1 MTVIDTQVVLWMTHQ
16 PENLSVVA
24 VRAISEADLRGE
36 VAIADITLNEVAMVL
51 IRKRVEID
59 KPIDA
64 YLRFVEERFRVVPI
78 TGEIAIQAHRFGP
91 AYPRDPAD
99 RLIGATVLVHGG
111 RLVTADRAICASS
124 EVPCVW

>member
-16 PENLSVVA
+16 PENLSVFA

-36 VAIADITLNEVAMVL
+36 VAIADITLNELAMVL

-59 KPIDA
+59 KPIDV

-78 TGEIAIQAHRFGP
+78 TAEIAIQAQRFGP
-91 AYPRDPAD
+91 AYPARP
-99 RLIGATVLVHGG
+99 G
-111 RLVTADRAICASS
+111 RSVDWRDRARSRWEAGDS
-124 EVPCVW
+124 